1 MWYVDPLLSGDREM
15 GECTAI
21 AARQQPAE
29 NSRELVFSVLPVR
42 CYIEDSWNNELVVG
56 QSTVGKNV
64 STEAEN
70 IVEIPH
76 QATTGEDT
84 AD

>member
-1 MWYVDPLLSGDREM
+1 MGD
-15 GECTAI
+15 CTAA
-21 AARQQPAE
+21 AARQQPAGH
-29 NSRELVFSVLPVR
+29 SRELVFSVLPVR
-42 CYIEDSWNNELVVG
+42 CYIEDNWKNELVVR

-64 STEAEN
+64 STEAGN
-70 IVEIPH
+70 IVEVRH